1 MKKIE
6 KKSFV
11 RVGLVSKLPKMTPG
25 SLVGDLVK
33 INNQPPELFWL
44 GRSLQSCRGDTLQF
58 FGHNF

>member
-1 MKKIE
+1 MKKVE

-11 RVGLVSKLPKMTPG
+11 RVGLVSKSPKMTPG

-33 INNQPPELFWL
+33 INNQPPELFWH
-44 GRSLQSCRGDTLQF
+44 GRSLQSCRGDTLQI